1 MSRAWRRGPDADASV
16 TPPRSVRRP
25 PLPRRSRTGD
35 RAAGKEA
42 SARVSHRGS
51 RLPEPRP
58 ARAHLLPLNKKTPQG
73 DRPMTT
79 KKIWAAGTAL
89 TLAAL
94 ALPYGAAYAADE
106 AAPAMTAQV
115 TKATSSSRQT
125 SSEVTVEGT
134 WSAPKLAVGQQFTV
148 ASKDGGF
155 KWLASFPF
163 VLDDGT
169 KIGACAAD
177 EATLTCTVTDVP
189 SAYAD
194 KTDVTGNFHARAR
207 LSDAAVGTEDT
218 QIVVNGKVTRT
229 LVWGDRDGSGT
240 CSNDCASPA
249 HFEYAAPE
257 TIKFGWTNADK
268 SISWGIK
275 WAVEAGKT
283 YTLTDETNALPK
295 AVKCTSGPTWDP
307 ATTTWTDGSLD
318 ESAHVLTFTPPA
330 GSLVCV
336 VYPAATPH
344 VEGQD
349 AYTNRATIN
358 GQSLEATATIKASGG
373 TDGDGKTK
381 PQPAPV
387 PTPDPS
393 MPTPAPVPSPLPKPS
408 PKPTPDTVKPAPAP
422 TTAPDPQERLAKTGA
437 TANGLLLM
445 IGAILGGAGA
455 GLLILHLLE
464 GRKPEEETAR

>member
-1 MSRAWRRGPDADASV
+1 MK
-16 TPPRSVRRP
+16 
-25 PLPRRSRTGD
+25 L
-35 RAAGKEA
+35 
-42 SARVSHRGS
+42 
-51 RLPEPRP
+51 
-58 ARAHLLPLNKKTPQG
+58 Q
-73 DRPMTT
+73 
-79 KKIWAAGTAL
+79 KIWAAGAAL

-106 AAPAMTAQV
+106 AAPTMTAQV

-134 WSAPKLAVGQQFTV
+134 WTAPKLAVGQHFTV

-155 KWLASFPF
+155 KWYAGFPF

-169 KIGACAAD
+169 KIGDCEAN
-177 EATLTCTVTDVP
+177 EATLTCTVDEVP
-189 SAYAD
+189 ASYAD
-194 KTDVTGNFHARAR
+194 KTDVTGSFHARAR

-218 QIVVNGKVTRT
+218 QIVVNGEVTRT
-229 LVWGDRDGSGT
+229 LVWGDREGSGT
-240 CSNDCASPA
+240 CSNDCSAPA

-268 SISWGIK
+268 SIGWGIK

-295 AVKCTSGPTWDP
+295 AVKCSSGPTWDP
-307 ATTTWTDGSLD
+307 ATTTWTDGTLD

-358 GQSLEATATIKASGG
+358 GKSLEATATIKASGG

-381 PQPAPV
+381 PKPTPAPV
-387 PTPDPS
+387 PTPSDEPQS
-393 MPTPAPVPSPLPKPS
+393 SPTPTPTPTTV
-408 PKPTPDTVKPAPAP
+408 PTPDTVKPSPKPEPTSTPTVEQTKPAPAP
-422 TTAPDPQERLAKTGA
+422 TAAPAPQERLAKTGA
-437 TANGLLLM
+437 TTDGIVLSVGIIAFGIGVGLV
-445 IGAILGGAGA
+445 ILR
-455 GLLILHLLE
+455 LLE
-464 GRKPEEETAR
+464 GRKNEEEAAR

>member
-1 MSRAWRRGPDADASV
+1 M
-16 TPPRSVRRP
+16 
-25 PLPRRSRTGD
+25 
-35 RAAGKEA
+35 K
-42 SARVSHRGS
+42 
-51 RLPEPRP
+51 
-58 ARAHLLPLNKKTPQG
+58 Q
-73 DRPMTT
+73 
-79 KKIWAAGTAL
+79 KIWAAAAAL

-94 ALPYGAAYAADE
+94 ALPYGTAYAVDE

-115 TKATSSSRQT
+115 TRATSSSRQT

-134 WSAPKLAVGQQFTV
+134 WTAPKLAVGQQFTV

-169 KIGACAAD
+169 KIGDCEAN
-177 EATLTCTVTDVP
+177 EATLACTVTEVP
-189 SAYAD
+189 SSYTD
-194 KTDVTGNFHARAR
+194 KTDVSGNFHARAR

-218 QIVVNGKVTRT
+218 QIVVNGEVTRT

-240 CSNDCASPA
+240 CTNDCASPA

-268 SISWGIK
+268 SIGWGIK
-275 WAVEAGKT
+275 WSIEAGKT
-283 YTLTDETNALPK
+283 YTLTDETNKLPK
-295 AVKCTSGPTWDP
+295 AVKCSSGPTWDP
-307 ATTTWTDGSLD
+307 ATTTWTDGTLD
-318 ESAHVLTFTPPA
+318 ESAHALTFTPPA

-358 GQSLEATATIKASGG
+358 GKSLEATATIKASGG

-408 PKPTPDTVKPAPAP
+408 PKPTPVPTPSDEPQSSPTPTPTPTTDPTPGTVKPSPKPEPSSTPTVEPPKPAP
-422 TTAPDPQERLAKTGA
+422 TQTTAPAPQERLAKTGA
-437 TANGLLLM
+437 TTDGVGLSVGIIAFG
-445 IGAILGGAGA
+445 IGVGLVILR
-455 GLLILHLLE
+455 LLE
-464 GRKPEEETAR
+464 GHKNKEEAAR

>member
-1 MSRAWRRGPDADASV
+1 M
-16 TPPRSVRRP
+16 
-25 PLPRRSRTGD
+25 
-35 RAAGKEA
+35 K
-42 SARVSHRGS
+42 
-51 RLPEPRP
+51 
-58 ARAHLLPLNKKTPQG
+58 Q
-73 DRPMTT
+73 
-79 KKIWAAGTAL
+79 KIWAAGAAL
-89 TLAAL
+89 TIAAL

-106 AAPAMTAQV
+106 AAPPMTAQV

-134 WSAPKLAVGQQFTV
+134 WSTPKLAAGQHFTV

-155 KWLASFPF
+155 KWQASFPF

-169 KIGACAAD
+169 KIGNCAAD
-177 EATLTCTVTDVP
+177 EATLTCTVDEVP
-189 SAYAD
+189 ASYAD
-194 KTDVTGNFHARAR
+194 KTDVTGTFNARAR

-218 QIVVNGKVTRT
+218 QIVVNGEVTRT

-240 CSNDCASPA
+240 CSSDCESPA
-249 HFEYAAPE
+249 HFEYSNPE

-268 SISWGIK
+268 SIGWGIK
-275 WAVEAGKT
+275 WTIEAGKA
-283 YTLTDETNALPK
+283 YTLTDATNKLPK
-295 AVKCTSGPTWDP
+295 AVKCTSGRTWAP
-307 ATTTWTDGSLD
+307 ETTTWAEGTLD
-318 ESAHVLTFTPPA
+318 ESAHTLTFTPPA

-349 AYTNRATIN
+349 TYTNRATIN
-358 GQSLEATATIKASGG
+358 GKSLEATATIKASGG
-373 TDGDGKTK
+373 TDGDGKTTPK
-381 PQPAPV
+381 PTPAPV

-408 PKPTPDTVKPAPAP
+408 PKPTPAPVPTPSDEPQSAPSPIPTPEPTSTPTVEQPKPAPASA
-422 TTAPDPQERLAKTGA
+422 TAPAPQERLAKTGA

-455 GLLILHLLE
+455 GLLLLRLLE
-464 GRKPEEETAR
+464 GPARKKGEEL

>member
-1 MSRAWRRGPDADASV
+1 M
-16 TPPRSVRRP
+16 
-25 PLPRRSRTGD
+25 
-35 RAAGKEA
+35 K
-42 SARVSHRGS
+42 
-51 RLPEPRP
+51 
-58 ARAHLLPLNKKTPQG
+58 Q
-73 DRPMTT
+73 
-79 KKIWAAGTAL
+79 KIWAAGAAL
-89 TLAAL
+89 TIAAL

-106 AAPAMTAQV
+106 AAPPMTAQV

-134 WSAPKLAVGQQFTV
+134 WSTPKLAAGQHFTV

-155 KWLASFPF
+155 KWQASFPF

-169 KIGACAAD
+169 KIGNCAAD
-177 EATLTCTVTDVP
+177 EATLTCTVDEVP
-189 SAYAD
+189 ASYAD
-194 KTDVTGNFHARAR
+194 KTDVTGTFNARAR

-218 QIVVNGKVTRT
+218 QIVVNGEVPRT

-240 CSNDCASPA
+240 CSSDCESPA
-249 HFEYAAPE
+249 HFEYSNPE

-268 SISWGIK
+268 SIGWGIK
-275 WAVEAGKT
+275 WTIEAGKA
-283 YTLTDETNALPK
+283 YTLTDATNKLPK
-295 AVKCTSGPTWDP
+295 AVKCTSGPTWAP
-307 ATTTWTDGSLD
+307 ETTTWTEGTLD
-318 ESAHVLTFTPPA
+318 ESAHTLTFTPPA

-349 AYTNRATIN
+349 TYTNRATIN
-358 GQSLEATATIKASGG
+358 GKSLEATATIKASGG
-373 TDGDGKTK
+373 TDGDGKTTPK
-381 PQPAPV
+381 PTPAPV

-408 PKPTPDTVKPAPAP
+408 PKPTPAPVPTPSDEPQSAPSPIPTPEPTSTPTVEQPKPAPASA
-422 TTAPDPQERLAKTGA
+422 TAPAPQERLAKTGA

-455 GLLILHLLE
+455 GLLLLRLLE
-464 GRKPEEETAR
+464 GPARKKGEEL

>member
-1 MSRAWRRGPDADASV
+1 MS
-16 TPPRSVRRP
+16 
-25 PLPRRSRTGD
+25 
-35 RAAGKEA
+35 
-42 SARVSHRGS
+42 
-51 RLPEPRP
+51 
-58 ARAHLLPLNKKTPQG
+58 KKF
-73 DRPMTT
+73 
-79 KKIWAAGTAL
+79 WAAGAAL

-94 ALPYGAAYAADE
+94 ALPYGAAYAVDE

-134 WSAPKLAVGQQFTV
+134 WTTPKLAAGQHFTV

-155 KWLASFPF
+155 KWQASFPF

-169 KIGACAAD
+169 KIGDCEAN
-177 EATLTCTVTDVP
+177 EATLTCTVTEVP
-189 SAYAD
+189 SSYTD
-194 KTDVTGNFHARAR
+194 KTDVSGSFHARAR

-218 QIVVNGKVTRT
+218 QIVVNGEVTRT
-229 LVWGDRDGSGT
+229 LVWGDKEGAGVCT
-240 CSNDCASPA
+240 NDCSTPA

-268 SISWGIK
+268 SIGWGIK

-295 AVKCTSGPTWDP
+295 AVKCSSGPTWDP
-307 ATTTWTDGSLD
+307 ATTSWADGTLD
-318 ESAHVLTFTPPA
+318 ESAHTLTFTPPE

-349 AYTNRATIN
+349 TYTNRATIN

-381 PQPAPV
+381 PK
-387 PTPDPS
+387 
-393 MPTPAPVPSPLPKPS
+393 PTPAPVTTPSDEPQSS
-408 PKPTPDTVKPAPAP
+408 PTPTPTPTTAPTPDTVKPSPKPEPSSTHAVEQPKPAPAQSTVP
-422 TTAPDPQERLAKTGA
+422 APQERLAKTGA
-437 TANGLLLM
+437 TADGLVLA
-445 IGAILGGAGA
+445 IGIIAFGIGVGLVILR
-455 GLLILHLLE
+455 LLE
-464 GRKPEEETAR
+464 GRKHDEEPAR

>member
-1 MSRAWRRGPDADASV
+1 MS
-16 TPPRSVRRP
+16 
-25 PLPRRSRTGD
+25 
-35 RAAGKEA
+35 
-42 SARVSHRGS
+42 
-51 RLPEPRP
+51 
-58 ARAHLLPLNKKTPQG
+58 KKF
-73 DRPMTT
+73 
-79 KKIWAAGTAL
+79 WAAGAAL

-94 ALPYGAAYAADE
+94 ALPYGAAYAAAE
-106 AAPAMTAQV
+106 AAPTMTAQV
-115 TKATSSSRQT
+115 TKATSASRQT

-134 WSAPKLAVGQQFTV
+134 WSAPRLAVGQHFTV

-169 KIGACAAD
+169 KIGTCAAD
-177 EATLTCTVTDVP
+177 EATLTCTVTEVP
-189 SAYAD
+189 SSYTD
-194 KTDVTGNFHARAR
+194 KTDVSGNFHARAR

-218 QIVVNGKVTRT
+218 QIIVNGEVTRT
-229 LVWGDRDGSGT
+229 LVWGDREGSGT
-240 CSNDCASPA
+240 CTNDCSTPA

-268 SISWGIK
+268 SIGWGIK

-295 AVKCTSGPTWDP
+295 AVKCSSGPTWDP

-349 AYTNRATIN
+349 TYTNRATIN

-381 PQPAPV
+381 PKPTPV

-393 MPTPAPVPSPLPKPS
+393 MPTPAPIPSPLPKPS
-408 PKPTPDTVKPAPAP
+408 PKPTPVPTPSDEPQSAPTPTPTPTTDPTPDTVKPSPKPEPTSTPTVEQPKPAPA
-422 TTAPDPQERLAKTGA
+422 TAPAPQERLAKTGA
-437 TANGLLLM
+437 TADGIFLAAGIIAFGIGVGLV
-445 IGAILGGAGA
+445 ILR
-455 GLLILHLLE
+455 LLE
-464 GRKPEEETAR
+464 GRKNEEEAAR

>member
-1 MSRAWRRGPDADASV
+1 MK
-16 TPPRSVRRP
+16 
-25 PLPRRSRTGD
+25 L
-35 RAAGKEA
+35 
-42 SARVSHRGS
+42 
-51 RLPEPRP
+51 
-58 ARAHLLPLNKKTPQG
+58 Q
-73 DRPMTT
+73 
-79 KKIWAAGTAL
+79 KIWAAGAAL

-106 AAPAMTAQV
+106 AAPTMTAQV
-115 TKATSSSRQT
+115 TKATSASRQT

-134 WSAPKLAVGQQFTV
+134 WSTPKLAVGQHFTV

-169 KIGACAAD
+169 KIGDCEAN
-177 EATLTCTVTDVP
+177 EATLTCTVDEVP
-189 SAYAD
+189 ASYVD

-218 QIVVNGKVTRT
+218 QIVVNGEVTRT

-240 CSNDCASPA
+240 CSNDCAAPA

-257 TIKFGWTNADK
+257 TVKFGWSNADK

-295 AVKCTSGPTWDP
+295 AVKCSSGPTWAP
-307 ATTTWTDGSLD
+307 STTTRTDGTLD
-318 ESAHVLTFTPPA
+318 ESAHTLTFTPPA
-330 GSLVCV
+330 GSLVCI

-349 AYTNRATIN
+349 TYTNRATIN
-358 GQSLEATATIKASGG
+358 GKSLEATATIKASGG

-381 PQPAPV
+381 PKPTPAPV
-387 PTPDPS
+387 PTPSDEPQS
-393 MPTPAPVPSPLPKPS
+393 SPTPTPAPTTV
-408 PKPTPDTVKPAPAP
+408 PTPDTVKPSPKPEPTSTPTVEQTKPAPAP
-422 TTAPDPQERLAKTGA
+422 ATAPAPQERLAKTGA
-437 TANGLLLM
+437 TTDGIVLAVGIIAFGIGVGLV
-445 IGAILGGAGA
+445 ILR
-455 GLLILHLLE
+455 LLE
-464 GRKPEEETAR
+464 GRKPEEETA

>member
-1 MSRAWRRGPDADASV
+1 M
-16 TPPRSVRRP
+16 
-25 PLPRRSRTGD
+25 
-35 RAAGKEA
+35 K
-42 SARVSHRGS
+42 
-51 RLPEPRP
+51 
-58 ARAHLLPLNKKTPQG
+58 Q
-73 DRPMTT
+73 
-79 KKIWAAGTAL
+79 KIWAAGAAL
-89 TLAAL
+89 TIAAL

-106 AAPAMTAQV
+106 AAPPMTAQV

-134 WSAPKLAVGQQFTV
+134 WSTPKLAAGQHFTV

-155 KWLASFPF
+155 KWQASFPF

-169 KIGACAAD
+169 KIGNCAAD
-177 EATLTCTVTDVP
+177 EATLTCTVDEVP
-189 SAYAD
+189 ASYAD
-194 KTDVTGNFHARAR
+194 KTDVTGTFNARAR

-218 QIVVNGKVTRT
+218 QIVVNGEVTRT

-240 CSNDCASPA
+240 CSSDCESPA
-249 HFEYAAPE
+249 HFEYSNPE

-268 SISWGIK
+268 SIGWGIK
-275 WAVEAGKT
+275 WTIEAGKA
-283 YTLTDETNALPK
+283 YTLTDATNKLPK
-295 AVKCTSGPTWDP
+295 AVKCTSGPTWAP
-307 ATTTWTDGSLD
+307 ETTTWTEGTLD
-318 ESAHVLTFTPPA
+318 ESAHTLTFTPPA

-349 AYTNRATIN
+349 TYTNRATIN
-358 GQSLEATATIKASGG
+358 GKSLEATATIKASGG
-373 TDGDGKTK
+373 TDGDGKTTPK
-381 PQPAPV
+381 PTPAPV

-408 PKPTPDTVKPAPAP
+408 PKPTPAPVPTPSDEPQSAPSPIPTPEPTSTPTVEQPKPAPASA
-422 TTAPDPQERLAKTGA
+422 TAPAPQERLAKTGA

-455 GLLILHLLE
+455 GLLLLRLLE
-464 GRKPEEETAR
+464 GPARKKGEEL

>member
-1 MSRAWRRGPDADASV
+1 MK
-16 TPPRSVRRP
+16 
-25 PLPRRSRTGD
+25 L
-35 RAAGKEA
+35 
-42 SARVSHRGS
+42 
-51 RLPEPRP
+51 
-58 ARAHLLPLNKKTPQG
+58 Q
-73 DRPMTT
+73 
-79 KKIWAAGTAL
+79 KIWAAGAAL

-94 ALPYGAAYAADE
+94 ALPYGAAYAADD
-106 AAPAMTAQV
+106 AAPTMTAKV

-125 SSEVTVEGT
+125 SSEVVVEGT
-134 WSAPKLAVGQQFTV
+134 WTAPKLAVGQHFTV

-155 KWLASFPF
+155 KWYAGFPF

-169 KIGACAAD
+169 KIGDCEAN
-177 EATLTCTVTDVP
+177 EATLTCTVDEVP
-189 SAYAD
+189 ASYAD
-194 KTDVTGNFHARAR
+194 KTDVTGSFHARAR

-218 QIVVNGKVTRT
+218 QIVVNGEVTRT
-229 LVWGDRDGSGT
+229 LVWGDREGSGT

-268 SISWGIK
+268 SIGWGIK

-283 YTLTDETNALPK
+283 YTLTDETNKLPK
-295 AVKCTSGPTWDP
+295 AVKCASGPTWDP

-358 GQSLEATATIKASGG
+358 GKSLEATATIKASGG

-381 PQPAPV
+381 PKPTPVPAPTPSDEPQST
-387 PTPDPS
+387 PTPT
-393 MPTPAPVPSPLPKPS
+393 PTPTTA
-408 PKPTPDTVKPAPAP
+408 PTPDTVKPSPKPEPTSTPTAEQTKPAPAP
-422 TTAPDPQERLAKTGA
+422 STVPAPQEHLAKTGA
-437 TANGLLLM
+437 TADGLVLA
-445 IGAILGGAGA
+445 IGIIAFGIGVGLVILR
-455 GLLILHLLE
+455 LLE
-464 GRKPEEETAR
+464 GRKHDEETAR

>member
-1 MSRAWRRGPDADASV
+1 MS
-16 TPPRSVRRP
+16 
-25 PLPRRSRTGD
+25 
-35 RAAGKEA
+35 
-42 SARVSHRGS
+42 
-51 RLPEPRP
+51 
-58 ARAHLLPLNKKTPQG
+58 KKF
-73 DRPMTT
+73 
-79 KKIWAAGTAL
+79 WAAGAAL

-106 AAPAMTAQV
+106 AAPTMTAQV
-115 TKATSSSRQT
+115 TKATSASRQT

-134 WSAPKLAVGQQFTV
+134 WSTPKLAVGQHFTV

-155 KWLASFPF
+155 KWYAGFPF

-169 KIGACAAD
+169 KIGDCEAD
-177 EATLTCTVTDVP
+177 EATLTCTVAEVP
-189 SAYAD
+189 ASYAD
-194 KTDVTGNFHARAR
+194 KTDVNGNFHARAR

-218 QIVVNGKVTRT
+218 QIIVNGQVTRT

-240 CSNDCASPA
+240 CTNDCSTPA

-257 TIKFGWTNADK
+257 TIKFGWTNADQ
-268 SISWGIK
+268 SIGWGIK

-295 AVKCTSGPTWDP
+295 AVKCSSGPTWDP
-307 ATTTWTDGSLD
+307 ATTTWTDGTLD
-318 ESAHVLTFTPPA
+318 ESAHTLMFTPPA
-330 GSLVCV
+330 GSLVCI
-336 VYPAATPH
+336 VYPAASPH

-358 GQSLEATATIKASGG
+358 GKSLEATATIKASGG

-387 PTPDPS
+387 PTPDAS

-408 PKPTPDTVKPAPAP
+408 PKPTPVPTPSDEPQSAPSPMPTP
-422 TTAPDPQERLAKTGA
+422 TTAPKPEPTATPVTEKPQPEPVPSTVQASQERLAKTGA
-437 TANGLLLM
+437 TTDGIVLAVGIIAFGIGVGLV
-445 IGAILGGAGA
+445 ILR
-455 GLLILHLLE
+455 LLE
-464 GRKPEEETAR
+464 GRKHEEETAR

>member
-1 MSRAWRRGPDADASV
+1 MK
-16 TPPRSVRRP
+16 
-25 PLPRRSRTGD
+25 L
-35 RAAGKEA
+35 
-42 SARVSHRGS
+42 
-51 RLPEPRP
+51 
-58 ARAHLLPLNKKTPQG
+58 Q
-73 DRPMTT
+73 
-79 KKIWAAGTAL
+79 KIWAAGAAL

-94 ALPYGAAYAADE
+94 ALPYGAAYAAAE
-106 AAPAMTAQV
+106 AAPTMTAQV
-115 TKATSSSRQT
+115 TKATSASRQT

-134 WSAPKLAVGQQFTV
+134 WSAPRLAVGQHFTV

-163 VLDDGT
+163 VLNDGT
-169 KIGACAAD
+169 KIGDCEAN
-177 EATLTCTVTDVP
+177 EATLTCTVDEVP
-189 SAYAD
+189 DSYAD

-218 QIVVNGKVTRT
+218 QIVVNGQVTRT

-240 CSNDCASPA
+240 CTNDCSTTA

-275 WAVEAGKT
+275 WAIEAGKT
-283 YTLTDETNALPK
+283 YTLTDETNKLPK
-295 AVKCTSGPTWDP
+295 AVKCSSGPTWDP

-318 ESAHVLTFTPPA
+318 ESAHTLTFTPPA

-381 PQPAPV
+381 PIPV

-408 PKPTPDTVKPAPAP
+408 PKPTPAPVPTPSDEPQSSPTPTPTPTTAPTPDTVKPTPTPESVPATAPAP
-422 TTAPDPQERLAKTGA
+422 QARLAKTGA

-464 GRKPEEETAR
+464 GRKHQEETAR

>member
-1 MSRAWRRGPDADASV
+1 M
-16 TPPRSVRRP
+16 
-25 PLPRRSRTGD
+25 
-35 RAAGKEA
+35 
-42 SARVSHRGS
+42 
-51 RLPEPRP
+51 
-58 ARAHLLPLNKKTPQG
+58 NKKF
-73 DRPMTT
+73 
-79 KKIWAAGTAL
+79 WAAGAAL
-89 TLAAL
+89 TLEAL
-94 ALPYGAAYAADE
+94 TLPYGAAYAADE
-106 AAPAMTAQV
+106 AAPTMTAQV
-115 TKATSSSRQT
+115 TKATSASRQT

-134 WSAPKLAVGQQFTV
+134 WSVPKLAVGQHFTV

-155 KWLASFPF
+155 KWYAGFPF
-163 VLDDGT
+163 VLNDGI
-169 KIGACAAD
+169 KIGDCEAD
-177 EATLTCTVTDVP
+177 EATLTCTVAEVP
-189 SAYAD
+189 ASYAD
-194 KTDVTGNFHARAR
+194 KTDVSGNFHARAR

-240 CSNDCASPA
+240 CTNDCSSPA

-283 YTLTDETNALPK
+283 YTLTDETNKLPK
-295 AVKCTSGPTWDP
+295 AVKCSSGPTWDP

-318 ESAHVLTFTPPA
+318 ESAHTLTFTPPA

-358 GQSLEATATIKASGG
+358 GKSLEATATIKASGG

-381 PQPAPV
+381 PKPTPAPV
-387 PTPDPS
+387 PTPSDEPQS
-393 MPTPAPVPSPLPKPS
+393 APTPTPTPTTD
-408 PKPTPDTVKPAPAP
+408 PTPDTVKPSPKPEPTSTPTVEQTKPAPAP
-422 TTAPDPQERLAKTGA
+422 TAAPAPQERLAKTGA
-437 TANGLLLM
+437 TTDGIFLAVGIIAFGIGLGLV
-445 IGAILGGAGA
+445 ILR
-455 GLLILHLLE
+455 LLE
-464 GRKPEEETAR
+464 GRKHEEETAR

>member
-1 MSRAWRRGPDADASV
+1 MS
-16 TPPRSVRRP
+16 
-25 PLPRRSRTGD
+25 
-35 RAAGKEA
+35 
-42 SARVSHRGS
+42 
-51 RLPEPRP
+51 
-58 ARAHLLPLNKKTPQG
+58 KKF
-73 DRPMTT
+73 
-79 KKIWAAGTAL
+79 WAAGAAL

-106 AAPAMTAQV
+106 AAPTMTAQV
-115 TKATSSSRQT
+115 TKATSASRQT

-134 WSAPKLAVGQQFTV
+134 WTAPKLAVGQHFTV

-155 KWLASFPF
+155 KWYAGFPF

-169 KIGACAAD
+169 KIGDCEAT
-177 EATLTCTVTDVP
+177 EATLTCTVDEVP
-189 SAYAD
+189 ASYAD

-218 QIVVNGKVTRT
+218 QIVVNGQVTRT

-240 CSNDCASPA
+240 CTNDCSTPA

-295 AVKCTSGPTWDP
+295 AVKCSSGPTWDP
-307 ATTTWTDGSLD
+307 ATTTWTDGTLD
-318 ESAHVLTFTPPA
+318 ESAHTLMFTPPA
-330 GSLVCV
+330 GSLVCI
-336 VYPAATPH
+336 VYPAASPH

-349 AYTNRATIN
+349 TYTNRATIN
-358 GQSLEATATIKASGG
+358 GKSLEATATIKASGG

-381 PQPAPV
+381 LQPVPV
-387 PTPDPS
+387 PTPDAS

-408 PKPTPDTVKPAPAP
+408 QKPTPVPTPSDEPQSAPSPMPTP
-422 TTAPDPQERLAKTGA
+422 TTAPKPEPTATPVTEKPQPEPAPATVQAPQERLAKTGA
-437 TANGLLLM
+437 TTDGIGLAVGIIVFG
-445 IGAILGGAGA
+445 IGVGLVILS
-455 GLLILHLLE
+455 LLE
-464 GRKPEEETAR
+464 GRKNEEETAR

>member
-1 MSRAWRRGPDADASV
+1 MNA
-16 TPPRSVRRP
+16 
-25 PLPRRSRTGD
+25 
-35 RAAGKEA
+35 KF
-42 SARVSHRGS
+42 
-51 RLPEPRP
+51 
-58 ARAHLLPLNKKTPQG
+58 
-73 DRPMTT
+73 
-79 KKIWAAGTAL
+79 WAAGAAL

-125 SSEVTVEGT
+125 SSEVAVEGT
-134 WSAPKLAVGQQFTV
+134 WTTPKLAVGQNFTV

-169 KIGACAAD
+169 KIGDCEAN
-177 EATLTCTVTDVP
+177 EATLTCTVDEVP
-189 SAYAD
+189 AAYAD
-194 KTDVTGNFHARAR
+194 KTDVSGTFHARAR

-218 QIVVNGKVTRT
+218 QIVVNGEVTRT

-240 CSNDCASPA
+240 CTNDCSSPA

-257 TIKFGWTNADK
+257 TIKFGWTNPDK

-295 AVKCTSGPTWDP
+295 AVKCSSGPTWDP
-307 ATTTWTDGSLD
+307 ATTTWTDGTLD

-381 PQPAPV
+381 PKPTPV
-387 PTPDPS
+387 PTPSDEPQS
-393 MPTPAPVPSPLPKPS
+393 SPAPTPTPTTAPTPDTAKPS
-408 PKPTPDTVKPAPAP
+408 PKPEPSSTPTVEQPKPAPAP
-422 TTAPDPQERLAKTGA
+422 TAAPAPQERLAKTGA
-437 TANGLLLM
+437 TADGIFLAVGIIAFGIGVGLV
-445 IGAILGGAGA
+445 ILR
-455 GLLILHLLE
+455 LLE
-464 GRKPEEETAR
+464 GRKHEKETAR

>member
-1 MSRAWRRGPDADASV
+1 M
-16 TPPRSVRRP
+16 
-25 PLPRRSRTGD
+25 
-35 RAAGKEA
+35 
-42 SARVSHRGS
+42 
-51 RLPEPRP
+51 
-58 ARAHLLPLNKKTPQG
+58 N
-73 DRPMTT
+73 
-79 KKIWAAGTAL
+79 KKIWAAGAAL

-106 AAPAMTAQV
+106 ATPAMTAQV
-115 TKATSSSRQT
+115 TKATSASRQT

-134 WSAPKLAVGQQFTV
+134 WSAPKLAAGQHFTV

-169 KIGACAAD
+169 KIGDCEAN
-177 EATLTCTVTDVP
+177 EATLTCTVTEVP
-189 SAYAD
+189 SSYTD
-194 KTDVTGNFHARAR
+194 KTDVSGNFHARAR

-218 QIVVNGKVTRT
+218 QIVVNGEVTRT

-240 CSNDCASPA
+240 CTNDCSSPA

-257 TIKFGWTNADK
+257 TIKFGWTNPDK

-295 AVKCTSGPTWDP
+295 AVKCSSGPTWDP
-307 ATTTWTDGSLD
+307 ATTTWTGGTLD
-318 ESAHVLTFTPPA
+318 ESAHTLTFTPPA

-349 AYTNRATIN
+349 TYTNRATIN
-358 GQSLEATATIKASGG
+358 GKSLEATATIKASGG

-381 PQPAPV
+381 PKPTPAPV
-387 PTPDPS
+387 PTPSDEPQS
-393 MPTPAPVPSPLPKPS
+393 APTPTPTPTTD
-408 PKPTPDTVKPAPAP
+408 PTPDTVKPSPKPEPTSTPTVEQTKPAPAP
-422 TTAPDPQERLAKTGA
+422 TAAPAPQERLAKTGA
-437 TANGLLLM
+437 TADGIFLAVGIIAFGIGIGLV
-445 IGAILGGAGA
+445 ILR
-455 GLLILHLLE
+455 LLE
-464 GRKPEEETAR
+464 GHKHEEETAR

>member
-1 MSRAWRRGPDADASV
+1 MK
-16 TPPRSVRRP
+16 
-25 PLPRRSRTGD
+25 LQ
-35 RAAGKEA
+35 KF
-42 SARVSHRGS
+42 
-51 RLPEPRP
+51 
-58 ARAHLLPLNKKTPQG
+58 
-73 DRPMTT
+73 
-79 KKIWAAGTAL
+79 WAAGAAL

-115 TKATSSSRQT
+115 TKATSSSRQA
-125 SSEVTVEGT
+125 SSEVAVEGT
-134 WSAPKLAVGQQFTV
+134 WSAPKLAVGQHFTV

-169 KIGACAAD
+169 KIGDCEAD
-177 EATLTCTVTDVP
+177 EATLTCTVAEVP
-189 SAYAD
+189 ASYAD
-194 KTDVTGNFHARAR
+194 KTDVTGSFHARAR

-218 QIVVNGKVTRT
+218 QIVVNGEVTRT

-240 CSNDCASPA
+240 CTNDCSRPA

-257 TIKFGWTNADK
+257 TLKFGWTNADK

-283 YTLTDETNALPK
+283 YTLTDETNKLPK
-295 AVKCTSGPTWDP
+295 AVKCSSGPTWDP
-307 ATTTWTDGSLD
+307 ATTTWTDGTLD
-318 ESAHVLTFTPPA
+318 ESAHTLTFTPPA

-358 GQSLEATATIKASGG
+358 GKSLEATATIKASGG

-381 PQPAPV
+381 PKPAPV
-387 PTPDPS
+387 PTPNPS

-408 PKPTPDTVKPAPAP
+408 PKPTPVPTPSDEPQSSPTPTPTPTTVPTPDTVKPSPKPEPTSTPTVEQTQPAPAP
-422 TTAPDPQERLAKTGA
+422 ATAPAPQERLAKTGA
-437 TANGLLLM
+437 TTDGIVLSVGIIAFGIGVGLV
-445 IGAILGGAGA
+445 ILR
-455 GLLILHLLE
+455 LLE
-464 GRKPEEETAR
+464 GRKHEEETAR

>member
-1 MSRAWRRGPDADASV
+1 MNA
-16 TPPRSVRRP
+16 
-25 PLPRRSRTGD
+25 
-35 RAAGKEA
+35 KY
-42 SARVSHRGS
+42 
-51 RLPEPRP
+51 
-58 ARAHLLPLNKKTPQG
+58 
-73 DRPMTT
+73 
-79 KKIWAAGTAL
+79 WAAGAAL
-89 TLAAL
+89 TIAAL

-125 SSEVTVEGT
+125 SSEVAVEGT
-134 WSAPKLAVGQQFTV
+134 WTTPKLAVGQQFTV

-169 KIGACAAD
+169 KIGDCTAD

-194 KTDVTGNFHARAR
+194 KTDVTGTFHARAR

-218 QIVVNGKVTRT
+218 QIVVNGEVTRT
-229 LVWGDRDGSGT
+229 LVWGDREGSGT

-249 HFEYAAPE
+249 HFEYASPE

-283 YTLTDETNALPK
+283 YTLTDETNKLPK
-295 AVKCTSGPTWDP
+295 AVKCASGPTWDP

-318 ESAHVLTFTPPA
+318 ESAHTLTFTPPA

-344 VEGQD
+344 VEGQNT
-349 AYTNRATIN
+349 YTNRATIN
-358 GQSLEATATIKASGG
+358 GTSLEATATIKASGG

-381 PQPAPV
+381 PKPTPV
-387 PTPDPS
+387 PTPSDEPQS
-393 MPTPAPVPSPLPKPS
+393 ALPPTPTPTTA
-408 PKPTPDTVKPAPAP
+408 PTPDTVKPSPKPEPTSTPTVEQPKAAPAP
-422 TTAPDPQERLAKTGA
+422 TAAPAPQERLAKTGA
-437 TANGLLLM
+437 TTSGLLLM
-445 IGAILGGAGA
+445 IGTILGGAGA
-455 GLLILHLLE
+455 GLLLLRLLE
-464 GRKPEEETAR
+464 GPASKKGEKL

>member
-1 MSRAWRRGPDADASV
+1 MK
-16 TPPRSVRRP
+16 
-25 PLPRRSRTGD
+25 L
-35 RAAGKEA
+35 
-42 SARVSHRGS
+42 
-51 RLPEPRP
+51 
-58 ARAHLLPLNKKTPQG
+58 Q
-73 DRPMTT
+73 
-79 KKIWAAGTAL
+79 KIWAAGAAL

-106 AAPAMTAQV
+106 AAPTMTAQV

-134 WSAPKLAVGQQFTV
+134 WSTPKLAVGQHFNV

-155 KWLASFPF
+155 KWYAGFPF

-169 KIGACAAD
+169 KIGDCEAD
-177 EATLTCTVTDVP
+177 EATLTCTVAEVP
-189 SAYAD
+189 TSYAD

-240 CSNDCASPA
+240 CTNDCSTPA

-275 WAVEAGKT
+275 WAIEAGKT
-283 YTLTDETNALPK
+283 YTLTDETNKLPK
-295 AVKCTSGPTWDP
+295 AVKCSSGPTWDP

-318 ESAHVLTFTPPA
+318 ASAHTLTFTPPA

-408 PKPTPDTVKPAPAP
+408 QKPTPVPTPSDEPQSAPSPMPTP
-422 TTAPDPQERLAKTGA
+422 TTAPKPEPTATPVTEKPQPEPAPATVQAPQERLAKTGA
-437 TANGLLLM
+437 TTDGIVLAVGIIAFGIGVGLV
-445 IGAILGGAGA
+445 ILR
-455 GLLILHLLE
+455 LLE
-464 GRKPEEETAR
+464 GRKHEEETAR

>member
-1 MSRAWRRGPDADASV
+1 MK
-16 TPPRSVRRP
+16 
-25 PLPRRSRTGD
+25 L
-35 RAAGKEA
+35 
-42 SARVSHRGS
+42 
-51 RLPEPRP
+51 
-58 ARAHLLPLNKKTPQG
+58 Q
-73 DRPMTT
+73 
-79 KKIWAAGTAL
+79 KIWAAGAAL

-106 AAPAMTAQV
+106 AAPTMTAQV
-115 TKATSSSRQT
+115 TKATSASRQT

-134 WSAPKLAVGQQFTV
+134 WSTPKLAVGQHFTV

-169 KIGACAAD
+169 KIGDCEAN
-177 EATLTCTVTDVP
+177 EATLTCTVDEVP
-189 SAYAD
+189 ASYVD

-218 QIVVNGKVTRT
+218 QIVVNGEVTRT

-240 CSNDCASPA
+240 CSNDCAAPA

-257 TIKFGWTNADK
+257 TVKFGWSNADK

-295 AVKCTSGPTWDP
+295 AVKCSSGPTWAP
-307 ATTTWTDGSLD
+307 STTTRTDGTLD
-318 ESAHVLTFTPPA
+318 ESAHTLTFTPPA
-330 GSLVCV
+330 GSLVCI

-349 AYTNRATIN
+349 TYTNRATIN
-358 GQSLEATATIKASGG
+358 GKSLEATATIKASGG

-381 PQPAPV
+381 PKPTPAPV
-387 PTPDPS
+387 PTPSDEPQS
-393 MPTPAPVPSPLPKPS
+393 SPTPTPTPTTV
-408 PKPTPDTVKPAPAP
+408 PTPDTVKPSPKPEPTSTPTVEQTKPAPAP
-422 TTAPDPQERLAKTGA
+422 ATAPAPQERLAKTGA
-437 TANGLLLM
+437 TTDGIVLAVGIIAFGIGVGLV
-445 IGAILGGAGA
+445 ILR
-455 GLLILHLLE
+455 LLE
-464 GRKPEEETAR
+464 GRKPEEETA

>member
-1 MSRAWRRGPDADASV
+1 MS
-16 TPPRSVRRP
+16 
-25 PLPRRSRTGD
+25 
-35 RAAGKEA
+35 
-42 SARVSHRGS
+42 
-51 RLPEPRP
+51 
-58 ARAHLLPLNKKTPQG
+58 KKF
-73 DRPMTT
+73 
-79 KKIWAAGTAL
+79 WAAGAAL
-89 TLAAL
+89 TIAAL

-106 AAPAMTAQV
+106 AAPTMTAQV
-115 TKATSSSRQT
+115 TKATSASRQT

-134 WSAPKLAVGQQFTV
+134 WATQKLVAGQSFTV

-155 KWLASFPF
+155 RWQAGFPF
-163 VLDDGT
+163 LLDDGSQ
-169 KIGACAAD
+169 IGNCTAN
-177 EATLTCTVTDVP
+177 EATLTCTVAEVP
-189 SAYAD
+189 AAYAD
-194 KTDVTGNFHARAR
+194 KTDVSGSFHARAR

-218 QIVVNGKVTRT
+218 QIVVNGEVTRT

-268 SISWGIK
+268 TIGWGIK

-283 YTLTDETNALPK
+283 YTLTDETNKLPK
-295 AVKCTSGPTWDP
+295 AVKCSSGPTWDP
-307 ATTTWTDGSLD
+307 ATTTWRDGTLD

-349 AYTNRATIN
+349 TYVNRATIN

-381 PQPAPV
+381 PK
-387 PTPDPS
+387 
-393 MPTPAPVPSPLPKPS
+393 PTPAPAPTPSDEPQSTPTPT
-408 PKPTPDTVKPAPAP
+408 PTPTTAPTPDTVKPSPKPEPTSTPTAEQTKPAPAP
-422 TTAPDPQERLAKTGA
+422 TAAPAPQEHLAKTGA
-437 TANGLLLM
+437 TTDGLVLTVGIIVFG
-445 IGAILGGAGA
+445 IGVGLVILR
-455 GLLILHLLE
+455 LLE
-464 GRKPEEETAR
+464 GRKHDEETAR

>member
-1 MSRAWRRGPDADASV
+1 MNA
-16 TPPRSVRRP
+16 
-25 PLPRRSRTGD
+25 
-35 RAAGKEA
+35 KC
-42 SARVSHRGS
+42 
-51 RLPEPRP
+51 
-58 ARAHLLPLNKKTPQG
+58 
-73 DRPMTT
+73 
-79 KKIWAAGTAL
+79 WAAGAAL

-125 SSEVTVEGT
+125 SSEVAVEGT
-134 WSAPKLAVGQQFTV
+134 WSTPKLAVGQNFTV

-163 VLDDGT
+163 VLDDGA
-169 KIGACAAD
+169 KIGDCAAD
-177 EATLTCTVTDVP
+177 EATLTCTVTEVP
-189 SAYAD
+189 ASYAD
-194 KTDVTGNFHARAR
+194 KTDVSGNFHARAR

-218 QIVVNGKVTRT
+218 QIVVNGEVTRT
-229 LVWGDRDGSGT
+229 LVWGDKEGAGT
-240 CSNDCASPA
+240 CTNDCASPA

-257 TIKFGWTNADK
+257 TIKLGWTNADK
-268 SISWGIK
+268 SIGWGIK
-275 WAVEAGKT
+275 WAVEAGRT
-283 YTLTDETNALPK
+283 YTLTDETNKLPK
-295 AVKCTSGPTWDP
+295 AVKCSTGPTWDP
-307 ATTTWTDGSLD
+307 ATTSWTDGTLD
-318 ESAHVLTFTPPA
+318 ESAHTLTFTPPA

-358 GQSLEATATIKASGG
+358 GKSLEATATINASGG

-408 PKPTPDTVKPAPAP
+408 PKPTPVPTPSDEPQSSPAPTPTP
-422 TTAPDPQERLAKTGA
+422 TTAPTPVTEKSQPTPEQATAPAPQERLAKTGA
-437 TANGLLLM
+437 TASGLLLM
-445 IGAILGGAGA
+445 IVAILGGAGA
-455 GLLILHLLE
+455 GLLLLRLLE
-464 GRKPEEETAR
+464 GPASKKGEKL